1 MRQRLG
7 WPQTL
12 VVTKTS
18 DGIAWA
24 FSDWKKRKNEAKN
37 LIRSLG
43 EFKLRQLL
51 VEKYGDITQLRAS
64 KLLENEPAAL
74 SQQYVHKLQQPRH
87 TRLRQL
93 VEELRN

>member
-1 MRQRLG
+1 MDPGRRAHLHQQIGSDCIHETERLG

-43 EFKLRQLL
+43 EF
-51 VEKYGDITQLRAS
+51 VND
-64 KLLENEPAAL
+64 
-74 SQQYVHKLQQPRH
+74 
-87 TRLRQL
+87 
-93 VEELRN
+93 